1 MKKNTNVENNKMY
14 LIGDIGNP
22 DIKICLFNK
31 NMKLMKIKRL
41 KTVLLNKSYLSKNLK
56 FIKRYKPEIKKVLI
70 SSVVPIAYNN
80 IKKFI
85 ERSIKIKCI
94 ELKKLKL
101 NNLLKIK
108 VNKKQIGSDR
118 LANAISV
125 IDKKRNFIVV
135 DFGTATNFDIVIK
148 DNYIGG
154 ILAPGVKLSLNTLS
168 DKASLIPKIKLEKIK
183 HVIGKNTTSAIRAG
197 FYHGYSGLIDN
208 IIKMIIKQTGKS
220 FNIILTGGYSY
231 LFKNSI
237 KRKTII
243 KKDLTINGV
252 LKAAVFSK

>member
-1 MKKNTNVENNKMY
+1 MY
-14 LIGDIGNP
+14 LIGDIGNT
-22 DIKICLFNK
+22 DIKICLFN
-31 NMKLMKIKRL
+31 NNLKLVKKIRL
-41 KTVLLNKSYLSKNLK
+41 KTILLNKNYLDNNLK
-56 FIKRYKPEIKKVLI
+56 FIKKYKSKIIKVLI
-70 SSVVPIAYNN
+70 SSVVPVAYKN

-85 ERSIKIKCI
+85 EKSIKVNCV

-125 IDKKRNFIVV
+125 IDNKRNFIIV
-135 DFGTATNFDIVIK
+135 DFGTATNFDVVIK
-148 DNYIGG
+148 DSYIGG
-154 ILAPGVKLSLNTLS
+154 ILAPGVSLSLNTLS
-168 DKASLIPKIKLEKIK
+168 DKASLIPKIKLNKIK
-183 HVIGKNTTSAIRAG
+183 NVIGKNTTAAIRAG

-208 IIKMIIKQTGKS
+208 IIKMIIKQSGKS

-237 KRKTII
+237 KGKTII

>member
-1 MKKNTNVENNKMY
+1 MY
-14 LIGDIGNP
+14 LIGDIGNT
-22 DIKICLFNK
+22 DIKICLFTEDL
-31 NMKLMKIKRL
+31 KLIKQIRI
-41 KTVLLNKSYLSKNLK
+41 KTSLLNTKYLEKKLK
-56 FIKRYKPEIKKVLI
+56 FTQKYKSNIIKVLFC
-70 SSVVPIAYNN
+70 SVVPKAYKI
-80 IKKFI
+80 IKKTI
-85 ERSIKIKCI
+85 EKLLKIKCV

-101 NNLLKIK
+101 KKLLKIK
-108 VNKKQIGSDR
+108 VNQKQIGSDR

-125 IDKKRNFIVV
+125 IDKKSNFIVV
-135 DFGTATNFDIVIK
+135 DFGTATNFDVIIK

-154 ILAPGVKLSLNTLS
+154 ILAPGVNLSLSTLS
-168 DKASLIPKIKLEKIK
+168 DKASLIPKIKLEKVKSI
-183 HVIGKNTTSAIRAG
+183 IGKNTISAIRAG
-197 FYHGYSGLIDN
+197 FYYGYEGLIDN

-243 KKDLTINGV
+243 KRDLTINGV